1 MRMRCQKARKSVSL
15 ALDERLSPA
24 LQEQLDG
31 HLRACSSCRVW
42 RQEQSRL
49 QRLIASP
56 PALDPGPGLK
66 AAVMARIA
74 AAPPRRGF
82 VAFPTLSLPP
92 ALLRAAA
99 LLLFAF
105 SAAFGLFL
113 SSRLESGPAA
123 NGAAAFSQALNL
135 EAFADL
141 PDDSFGAV
149 YERLLLG
156 DIQ

>member
-1 MRMRCQKARKSVSL
+1 MRCQKARKSVSL
-15 ALDERLSPA
+15 ALDKRLFPA
-24 LQEQLDG
+24 WQEKLDA
-31 HLRACSSCRVW
+31 HVRACSSCRSW
-42 RQEQSRL
+42 RDEQSRL
-49 QRLIASP
+49 QRLIAMP
-56 PALDPGPGLK
+56 PALDPGPGLT

-74 AAPPRRGF
+74 AASPGR
-82 VAFPTLSLPP
+82 VVSPTLSLPP
-92 ALLRAAA
+92 ALLRVAA

-113 SSRLESGPAA
+113 GSRLEGSPASA
-123 NGAAAFSQALNL
+123 GAAAFSQALNL

-156 DIQ
+156 DDQ